1 MEGSADK
8 LLETVFSRAQV
19 RELDRIAIER
29 FHIAGYELMNRAGG
43 AALTEL
49 RARWPAAQELA
60 IYCGAGNN
68 AGDGYVLA
76 RQAQAQG
83 LVARIRAVVDPER
96 LSGDAAQAWRDCKS
110 AGVPIEPFAPAEGG
124 APDVIVD
131 ALLGTGL
138 DRELA
143 GPLADAVAEINAL
156 PAPVV
161 ALDIPT
167 GLDADSGA
175 VLGTVV
181 SAELTVTFVGL
192 KQGLFVGRAPD
203 VCGELVFADLGV
215 PPEAADAVEPVM
227 RRLTDADLRA
237 VLPRRARTAHKG
249 VNGRLVLIG
258 GGPGMSGAIR
268 LAGEAALR
276 AGAGLVY
283 VATHESSV
291 TTVLAGR
298 PELMCRP
305 VTLAEDLDGLIGMAD
320 ALVLGPG
327 LGQSDWAR
335 TVFDRALRAELP
347 LIADAD
353 ALNLLAAGGP
363 PARERWI
370 ITPHPGEAARL
381 LGSDAGSVQSGRLD
395 AVRELAHKYGAT
407 AVLKGA
413 CSLVAALEPGGGL
426 SVAVCDR
433 GNPGMAS
440 GGMGDVLSGIIGA
453 LLAQGAAPPAAARA
467 GVLLHASAGDDAAAA
482 GGERGMIATDLLGPI
497 RRRANPS

>member
-1 MEGSADK
+1 
-8 LLETVFSRAQV
+8 
-19 RELDRIAIER
+19 
-29 FHIAGYELMNRAGG
+29 
-43 AALTEL
+43 
-49 RARWPAAQELA
+49 
-60 IYCGAGNN
+60 
-68 AGDGYVLA
+68 
-76 RQAQAQG
+76 
-83 LVARIRAVVDPER
+83 VARLRERRRAD
-96 LSGDAAQAWRDCKS
+96 RDVC
-110 AGVPIEPFAPAEGG
+110 AG
-124 APDVIVD
+124 VIVD

-138 DRELA
+138 DRELGGA
-143 GPLADAVAEINAL
+143 LADAVAEINAL

-161 ALDIPT
+161 ALDVPT

-175 VLGTVV
+175 LLGTVV

-192 KQGLFVGRAPD
+192 KQGLFLGRAPD

-215 PPEAADAVEPVM
+215 PAEAADGLEPVM

-237 VLPRRARTAHKG
+237 VLGRRARTAHKG
-249 VNGRLVLIG
+249 VNGRLVLVG

-283 VATHESSV
+283 VATHASSV
-291 TTVLAGR
+291 TDVMAGR
-298 PELMCRP
+298 PELMCRAVAAP
-305 VTLAEDLDGLIGMAD
+305 EDLNELIGMAD

-327 LGQSDWAR
+327 LGRSDWAR
-335 TVFDRALRAELP
+335 ALFDRALRAELP

-353 ALNLLAAGGP
+353 ALNLLAAGEP
-363 PARERWI
+363 FARERWI

-381 LGSDAGSVQSGRLD
+381 LGSDAGAVQSGRLD
-395 AVRELAHKYGAT
+395 AVRELAKEYGAT

-413 CSLVAALEPGGGL
+413 CSLVAATEHGGGL

-467 GVLLHASAGDDAAAA
+467 AVLLHASAGDDAAAA
-482 GGERGMIATDLLGPI
+482 GGERGMIASDLLGPI